1 MNPPKERKA
10 QFDWVQYE
18 SLAFHPT
25 FFGCWI
31 LLHSLLNNGRCFLNK
46 FLNPLRLKFIQ
57 REGPCP
63 NVVASFWT
71 AS

>member
-18 SLAFHPT
+18 GPAFHPT

-31 LLHSLLNNGRCFLNK
+31 LLHSLFNNGRCFLNEVFECVK
-46 FLNPLRLKFIQ
+46 TE

-63 NVVASFWT
+63 NMLAMF
-71 AS
+71 